1 MLKSKFLY
9 VILALILLICLAF
22 DIVLDD
28 NISYLAIAYFI
39 TFISLSI
46 FLTLRGLIFKIDSN
60 LYFGLLLT
68 MSPIIQCLIYFNIT
82 RYTIYLITVFAVLTI
97 SSLVIWKYF
106 KDKMHKML
114 FFIFLGEIGI
124 FFVPFYL
131 TNLSFWYLIIMAI
144 VWLCIVVGV
153 KMYTRNKQTKKS

>member
-153 KMYTRNKQTKKS
+153 KVYTRNKQTKKS

>member
-82 RYTIYLITVFAVLTI
+82 RYTIYLITIFAVLTI

-153 KMYTRNKQTKKS
+153 KVYTRNKQTKKS